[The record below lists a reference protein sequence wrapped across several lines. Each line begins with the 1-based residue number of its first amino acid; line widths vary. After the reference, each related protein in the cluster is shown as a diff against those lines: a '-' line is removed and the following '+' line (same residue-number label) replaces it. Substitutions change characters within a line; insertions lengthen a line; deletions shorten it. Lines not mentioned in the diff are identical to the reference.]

1 MILLDTCVIIW
12 DALEPET
19 LSVHW
24 KNGNKAPQTG
34 KMLIFFAKNVS
45 FLTFLLIFCFSG
57 YPKRIK
63 SSLPEGY

>member
-45 FLTFLLIFCFSG
+45 FSHF
-57 YPKRIK
+57 Y
-63 SSLPEGY
+63 